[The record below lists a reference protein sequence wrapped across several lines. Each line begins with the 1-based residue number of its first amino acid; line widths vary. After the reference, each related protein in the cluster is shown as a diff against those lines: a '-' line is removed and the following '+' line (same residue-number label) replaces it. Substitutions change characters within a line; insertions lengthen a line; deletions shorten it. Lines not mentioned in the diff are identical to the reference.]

1 MVSTSAT
8 GQPLPTPWRQVTQNT
23 WQALLLTGIL
33 TALLGILILA
43 WPGPTLVVAGILFG
57 IYLLLAGLTQLMT
70 VFGAHVS
77 AGLRVLA
84 FVSGFLSI
92 MLGFFA
98 FRSALESVLLLA
110 LWIGIGWLFRGIM
123 QLIAALSD
131 PDLPMRAWQTL
142 SGLLITAAGIVL
154 IVSPFDSIT
163 ILTLL
168 AGWWLIVIGIL
179 ESGTAFQL
187 RRATA

>member
-1 MVSTSAT
+1 MVSTSAI

-23 WQALLLTGIL
+23 WQAILLTGIL
-33 TALLGILILA
+33 TAIFGILVLA

-70 VFGAHVS
+70 AFGAHVA
-77 AGLRVLA
+77 AGMRVLA

-123 QLIAALSD
+123 QLIAVLAD
-131 PDLPMRAWQTL
+131 PDLPMRGWQAL
-142 SGLLITAAGIVL
+142 SGLVITAGGIVL

-163 ILTLL
+163 VLTLL

-179 ESGTAFQL
+179 EAGTAFQL